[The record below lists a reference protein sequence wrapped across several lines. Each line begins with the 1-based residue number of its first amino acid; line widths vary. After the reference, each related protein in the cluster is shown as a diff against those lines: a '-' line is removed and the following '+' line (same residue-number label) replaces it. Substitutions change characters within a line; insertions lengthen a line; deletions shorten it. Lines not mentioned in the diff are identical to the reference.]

1 MLKHVKTCQNMLKHV
16 TTRKP
21 ARGKGMKSHQCRCT
35 TARNGDTASQPNRYD
50 IDFESCS
57 FYWYFSEPPDKT
69 GGYWGVPFLASSNAA
84 SLGFDRVAKESH
96 LMYRPPILLGF
107 CRLFLVKVGIV
118 FFCAKS
124 KNFLAAVL
132 RSRG

>member
-1 MLKHVKTCQNMLKHV
+1 
-16 TTRKP
+16 
-21 ARGKGMKSHQCRCT
+21 MKSHQCRCT
-35 TARNGDTASQPNRYD
+35 TARNGDTASQPNRND

-69 GGYWGVPFLASSNAA
+69 GGYWGIPVLASSNAA

-96 LMYRPPILLGF
+96 LMYKPPILLGF

-118 FFCAKS
+118 FLTPS
-124 KNFLAAVL
+124 RNFPAAVL